1 MIKIKIKAILFIGL
15 FVMLLLP
22 AAVFADEV
30 TEVWAQIYNQ
40 AHTLHQK
47 YEIMLSI
54 VELDN
59 RDAVP
64 VLMGALEEVNQMKLY
79 LDEKDM
85 VIQNNL
91 KTLIINELG
100 DLRAAEAAPLIYRVM
115 RETKDP
121 YLKGEALIALGET
134 GARRYA
140 EDIALIL
147 RNKTLYRGDDLRG
160 EEAIVYGCIVA
171 LERMNDPAGYLPV
184 FLALN
189 SGFSRKIKK
198 TAESALPNILDDPSE
213 VLKHL
218 IKTDSSLKVKLA
230 ALSAEYRSDA
240 PVEKKLAVAYEALNQ
255 SLIVKTSSVKDHAF
269 LREIRLLAMEM
280 FINYEIDYS
289 GAVPLIEQ
297 VLYLNYDSSETIY
310 AIESLRAIPSIEA
323 AEALSRFLAFQN
335 DRQEAGFSDHDNV
348 VVIATIRAMGNA
360 NGKVSPL
367 ELLRAKY
374 SGYPAIVAREA
385 DKAMSSL

>member
-1 MIKIKIKAILFIGL
+1 MIRIKIKTILFIGL
-15 FVMLLLP
+15 SVMLLLP

-40 AHTLHQK
+40 THTLHQK

-140 EDIALIL
+140 ENIALIL
-147 RNKTLYRGDDLRG
+147 RNKTLYRGDDL
-160 EEAIVYGCIVA
+160 
-171 LERMNDPAGYLPV
+171 
-184 FLALN
+184 
-189 SGFSRKIKK
+189 
-198 TAESALPNILDDPSE
+198 
-213 VLKHL
+213 
-218 IKTDSSLKVKLA
+218 
-230 ALSAEYRSDA
+230 
-240 PVEKKLAVAYEALNQ
+240 
-255 SLIVKTSSVKDHAF
+255 
-269 LREIRLLAMEM
+269 
-280 FINYEIDYS
+280 
-289 GAVPLIEQ
+289 
-297 VLYLNYDSSETIY
+297 
-310 AIESLRAIPSIEA
+310 
-323 AEALSRFLAFQN
+323 
-335 DRQEAGFSDHDNV
+335 
-348 VVIATIRAMGNA
+348 
-360 NGKVSPL
+360 
-367 ELLRAKY
+367 
-374 SGYPAIVAREA
+374 
-385 DKAMSSL
+385 